1 MIYAGVRLAASS
13 RNEMRLAYTNAAFTH
28 HGVPMPGVPV
38 LLSDDMVISEGP
50 QRWVF
55 YIALD
60 RGRTRS
66 RATWRS
72 YAEALYDWLQTCQA
86 NGWAWDGIDDGHLR
100 AYRNQMLYH
109 PSSVTGRAYTARTI
123 NGRLRRL
130 AMFYTWAF
138 RRGLIAELP
147 FEYETVRTSISPDAD
162 LLAHLHTNE
171 ASTVLD
177 LTIREY
183 RTIPTALSVEEL
195 RRVRTHLTIRDAL
208 IADWAV
214 STGARRMELLS
225 LRLSDIPDSHTLG
238 SAPFV
243 VVPIIGKG
251 GRRRSLQVPLAIV
264 DRTNRYVGEWRG
276 PLLRRRGV
284 DSTSAL
290 WIGARGKPVTAKTL
304 TKRFALACR
313 KAGVRATFHSLRHTY
328 AVFMLATLTRR
339 LRHEGDGH
347 VNAVKTLQL
356 LLGHAN
362 LQTTS
367 TYLTA
372 VRLEPGLLSTSI
384 EDVYGVLR

>member
-1 MIYAGVRLAASS
+1 
-13 RNEMRLAYTNAAFTH
+13 MRLTYTNAAFTH
-28 HGVPMPGVPV
+28 HSVPMPDVPV
-38 LLSDDMVISEGP
+38 LLNDDMVIVEGP
-50 QRWVF
+50 QRWLF

-66 RATWRS
+66 RETWRS
-72 YAEALYDWLQTCQA
+72 YAEALYDWLQTCEV
-86 NGWAWDGIDDGHLR
+86 NGWEWDDVDEGHLR

-147 FEYETVRTSISPDAD
+147 FDYETVRASISPDAD
-162 LLAHLHTNE
+162 LLAHLSTSE
-171 ASTVLD
+171 AVTALD

-183 RTIPTALSVEEL
+183 RTIPSALSVEDL
-195 RRVRTHLTIRDAL
+195 RRVRTHLSGRDAL

-225 LRLSDIPDSHTLG
+225 LRPSGIPDSHTLG
-238 SAPFV
+238 SVPFV
-243 VVPIIGKG
+243 SVPILGKG
-251 GRRRSLQVPLAIV
+251 GRRRFLQVPLAIV
-264 DRTNRYVGEWRG
+264 DRTNRYIEEWRG
-276 PLLRRRGV
+276 PLLRRPGV
-284 DSTSAL
+284 DSTAAL
-290 WIGARGKPVTAKTL
+290 WIGAGGKPVTAKTL

-313 KAGVRATFHSLRHTY
+313 RAGVRATFHSLRHTY

-339 LRHEGDGH
+339 LRHEDDGH

-372 VRLEPGLLSTSI
+372 VRLEPRLLSSSI
-384 EDVYGVLR
+384 EDVYGALR